1 MGDEKE
7 RFFMRLASIP
17 GIQPMPSIG
26 DWILVR
32 VDHPSEL
39 ARRVTRRLIPGLVSV
54 PRHVDGAV
62 RVMVSDPKTN
72 ERLLRVLREAIFAA

>member
-26 DWILVR
+26 DWILVK
-32 VDHPSEL
+32 VDSPSDL

-72 ERLLRVLREAIFAA
+72 ERLLRVLREAVFVA

>member
-26 DWILVR
+26 DWILVK
-32 VDHPSEL
+32 VDSPSDL
-39 ARRVTRRLIPGLVSV
+39 ARKVTRRLIPGLVSV

-72 ERLLRVLREAIFAA
+72 ERLLRVLRESVFAA

>member
-1 MGDEKE
+1 
-7 RFFMRLASIP
+7 MRLASIP

-26 DWILVR
+26 DWILVK
-32 VDHPSEL
+32 VDSPSDL
-39 ARRVTRRLIPGLVSV
+39 ARKVTRRLIPGLVSV

-72 ERLLRVLREAIFAA
+72 ERLLRVLRESVFAA